1 MRPVGSWQQS
11 FGLQDGRH
19 LLRVL
24 PLVLAVSLT
33 AIPLNFDYSAAYC
46 QDAQSTDVSASSVVQ
61 CLEQNKYVTLV
72 GKAQAVVDGPRLL
85 IALYQDPRANVRD
98 LKINSVLLAK
108 GLSDRFGDRFEHY
121 VFSHYPLAE
130 QSTYCQATLSRADLT
145 AFGAGHLPSDQLLSR
160 VKVEPF
166 LAASLKRR
174 YQSLSYLQIIADDQ
188 VVESYGDNHKQDRK
202 EIKARILSLKRS
214 GYDVSVAEKRFLKM
228 EDFVRRHENFDHAE
242 YAAAWRDIE
251 LCLQD
256 SVNAGTNGNGSTL
269 RKIKIASDERSSW
282 QR

>member
-1 MRPVGSWQQS
+1 MRLAGSWQQS
-11 FGLQDGRH
+11 FGLQYGRH
-19 LLRVL
+19 LWRVL
-24 PLVLAVSLT
+24 PLVLVANLFAISLN
-33 AIPLNFDYSAAYC
+33 IDCGAAYC
-46 QDAQSTDVSASSVVQ
+46 QDAESTDVSASSVVQ
-61 CLEQNKYVTLV
+61 CLEQNRYVTLV

-108 GLSDRFGDRFEHY
+108 GLADRFGDRFDQY

-130 QSTYCQATLSRADLT
+130 QSTYCQATLSRADLM
-145 AFGAGHLPSDQLLSR
+145 AFGTGHLADDQLLSR

-174 YQSLSYLQIIADDQ
+174 YQNLSYSQIIAEDQ

-214 GYDVSVAEKRFLKM
+214 GYDVSVAEKRFLEV

-256 SVNAGTNGNGSTL
+256 SVNSVTSGKSGTS